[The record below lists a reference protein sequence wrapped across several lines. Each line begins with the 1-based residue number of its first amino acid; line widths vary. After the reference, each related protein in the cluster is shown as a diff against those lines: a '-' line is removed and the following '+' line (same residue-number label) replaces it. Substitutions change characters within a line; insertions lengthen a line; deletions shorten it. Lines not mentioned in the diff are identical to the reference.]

1 MNLINH
7 ILCCDWGTS
16 SFRLRLVDASD
27 YSVIAEHQ
35 SAEGVAGT
43 FKSWQAAG
51 SPDRFNF
58 YAAKLKGAIEQL
70 SLASSINLSDIP
82 VLVSGMASSSIGMEE
97 IPYAPLPF
105 AADGSQASARI
116 FPDFNGRGNP
126 LVVVSGIKSD
136 SDVMRG
142 EEAQLIGLLNLAET
156 SGSVGTNA
164 LFVFPGTHSKHIEV
178 KDGLVSSFRTFM
190 TGEIFNILS
199 EHSILKDSITTGA
212 DLSEAGNLPAFRN
225 GVEASG
231 SSTLLNTLF
240 TVRTNQLFGKF
251 NKEQNAFYL
260 SGLLIGT
267 ELRQLTSGSAD
278 NLVICCGKHLYNH
291 YKVASEVLNLK
302 EDNIFIKPELIDKA
316 TIAGQVRIFKAKT
329 DYEQSGVFVG

>member
-1 MNLINH
+1 M
-7 ILCCDWGTS
+7 D
-16 SFRLRLVDASD
+16 VSD
-27 YSVIAEHQ
+27 YSVIAEYQ
-35 SAEGVAGT
+35 SDEGVAGT

-51 SPDRFNF
+51 SPDRFDF
-58 YAAKLKGAIEQL
+58 YASKLKAAIGEMSVTS
-70 SLASSINLSDIP
+70 SLDLSDTP

-116 FPDFNGRGNP
+116 FPDFNGKGNP

-142 EEAQLIGLLNLAET
+142 EEAQLIGLFNLDET
-156 SGSVGTNA
+156 SAGIDANT

-178 KDGLVSSFRTFM
+178 QDARVTSFRTFM
-190 TGEIFNILS
+190 TGEMFNILS
-199 EHSILKDSITTGA
+199 EHSILKDSISTGA
-212 DLSEAGNLPAFRN
+212 DVTDPGNLSAFKS
-225 GVEASG
+225 GVEG
-231 SSTLLNTLF
+231 SESSNLLNTLF

-251 NKEQNAFYL
+251 GKDQNAFYL

-267 ELRQLTSGSAD
+267 ELRELTSSSAEK
-278 NLVICCGKHLYNH
+278 LVICCGRHLYDH
-291 YKVASEVLNLK
+291 YKVASEVLDLK
-302 EDNIFIKPELIDKA
+302 EDIIFIKPELIDKA

-329 DYEQSGVFVG
+329 SNEQ